1 MNRSVYLTYHSPVGV
16 LYLIADGEGMLAI
29 ENREPGNL
37 KEGTCVVLQ
46 QCLTALKE
54 YFAGDR
60 KNFREIPISPALG
73 GTPFQRKVWNALRD
87 IPYGETRTYAQ
98 IAQAVG
104 SPKACRAVGGANHR
118 NPLPI
123 IVPCHRVIGADRS
136 LTGFGLGLDVKE
148 KLLTL
153 EGVINKLF

>member
-37 KEGTCVVLQ
+37 KEGTGVVLQ

-54 YFAGDR
+54 YFDGNR
-60 KNFREIPISPALG
+60 KNFREIPVSPALG

>member
-37 KEGTCVVLQ
+37 KEGNCVVLQ

-54 YFAGDR
+54 YFVGDR
-60 KNFREIPISPALG
+60 KNFREIPVSPALG

>member
-1 MNRSVYLTYHSPVGV
+1 MTSQIYLSYDSPVGT
-16 LYLIADGEGMLAI
+16 LYLIADDKGMLAI
-29 ENREPGNL
+29 ENKKPSDIKESDNNAVIQCREA
-37 KEGTCVVLQ
+37 
-46 QCLTALKE
+46 LTE
-54 YFAGDR
+54 YFAGTR
-60 KNFREIPISPALG
+60 KIFDDIAISPSLT
-73 GTPFQRKVWNALRD
+73 GTPFRLKVWNALKE

-104 SPKACRAVGGANHR
+104 SPKACRAVGGANHH

-123 IVPCHRVIGADRS
+123 IVPCHRVIGADRT

>member
-1 MNRSVYLTYHSPVGV
+1 MTGQVYLTYHSPVGT
-16 LYLIADGEGMLAI
+16 LYLIADDKGMLAI
-29 ENREPGNL
+29 ENTKPENL
-37 KEGTCVVLQ
+37 KERKGVILH
-46 QCLTALKE
+46 QCHAALKE
-54 YFAGDR
+54 YFAGNR
-60 KNFREIPISPALG
+60 KNFKDITISPALA
-73 GTPFQRKVWNALRD
+73 GTPFQQKVWSALRE

-98 IAQAVG
+98 IAHAVG

-123 IVPCHRVIGADRS
+123 IVPCHRVIGADHS

-148 KLLTL
+148 KLLIL

>member
-1 MNRSVYLTYHSPVGV
+1 MTGSVYLSYDSPVGV
-16 LYLIADGEGMLAI
+16 LYLVADEKGMLAI
-29 ENREPGNL
+29 GNT
-37 KEGTCVVLQ
+37 KPEGPEEDHSAILQ
-46 QCLTALKE
+46 QCLAALKE
-54 YFAGDR
+54 NFSGNR
-60 KNFREIPISPALG
+60 KSFEDIPVSPALD
-73 GTPFQRKVWNALRD
+73 GTMFQLKVWNALKS
-87 IPYGETRTYAQ
+87 IPYGETRTYAW

-123 IVPCHRVIGADRS
+123 IIPCHRVIGADRS

-148 KLLTL
+148 KLLTI